1 MHEIADRGE
10 VDPAAVINS
19 VNPPSAPHEG
29 SCGVVRHLCSRTAP
43 ALPSTRTKSVKVPDV
58 ETNPIAERSWRAG
71 KRKCVGHGRPGSEAC
86 ARLLAWRTEDAIS
99 LGGVGTRPSTMLAA
113 PVQAE
118 AIIGLNGRSCRRYG

>member
-1 MHEIADRGE
+1 VQPHRSGLAIDQNE
-10 VDPAAVINS
+10 VGKGAA
-19 VNPPSAPHEG
+19 
-29 SCGVVRHLCSRTAP
+29 
-43 ALPSTRTKSVKVPDV
+43 DV

-86 ARLLAWRTEDAIS
+86 ARFLAWRTEDAIS